1 MIKRGDICWA
11 DFGEPRGSEP
21 AKRRPVV
28 IMQEDWLLASNINTV
43 LVVPLTSNVGNARF
57 PGNVLVPSLAGNLDR
72 DSVALVSQLGPI
84 SREYIEPYAIGR
96 LPSYLMQEIVNGIKL
111 LIGA

>member
-28 IMQEDWLLASNINTV
+28 VIQEDWLLASNINTV
-43 LVVPLTSNVGNARF
+43 LVVPLTSNTRTASF
-57 PGNVLVPSLAGNLDR
+57 PGNILIPALAGNLDR
-72 DSVALVSQLGPI
+72 DSVANVSQIGPI
-84 SREYIEPYAIGR
+84 SREFIEPYPIGH
-96 LPSYLMQEIVNGIKL
+96 LPGYLTEEIVAGIRL